1 MHLLLG
7 ILGVV
12 MGGAYLAMAI
22 KDRFASDKAG
32 RVLARRDSQP
42 VAYWFNVVLFT
53 CMAVGGVGLIL
64 ISFDL

>member
-1 MHLLLG
+1 M
-7 ILGVV
+7 
-12 MGGAYLAMAI
+12 AMAI